1 MFVSDMTRVLS
12 KVGCRVR
19 GHNMGVAYKQS
30 FPIGDLLNV
39 EAYEPD
45 HKLFLLGDNQIG
57 FGFLCRPLP
66 GSDGKEG
73 DQLKSVLKQAWPAGT
88 MISFCLFA
96 SQNINAQVNSM
107 LRIRLAYD
115 DNILTQAI
123 KNRASYLFNGTL
135 NPIDDF
141 SGIKIRETHAIIT
154 VIIPTDDLF
163 PTEKEAQTAT
173 ELRAQFES
181 TFSSIGF
188 APRSLTADLYVETMS
203 AILNQGQGASWRDRT
218 DAMADDDKPLKHQ
231 ILDYDRTVKVHADHL
246 EIGDT
251 LVKTLSVKRF
261 PRQTV
266 QGAAAWYLGDLLTGK
281 NGIRD
286 NCLIT
291 FTIYF
296 PDQQS
301 LKDKMNTKRTWANN
315 QAYGPILK
323 FVPMLAAKKRGFDVL
338 FKELDDGETAVK
350 CNMSIV
356 VFANAGD
363 KDRMVRAAA
372 EVKNYFSIRQFSV
385 MEDKFFILPIF
396 INALPFGA
404 DAKAVKEM
412 YRYKTMA
419 ITHALPLIPIYGDWK
434 GTGTPMMT
442 FVSRNG
448 QLMSYDLFD
457 SETNYNA
464 TVAAQSGS
472 GKSFL
477 TNYLITAYR
486 SAGAQVWV
494 IDVGRSYEKL
504 AKAFDGDFIEF
515 TETANIC
522 LNPFE
527 LVKSYSEEEDVL
539 IGLLAAMA
547 APTVPLDDFQL
558 AGLRRHTAE
567 VWAEKSTDMMVDDVA
582 ASCLSDED
590 TRIKDIGQQLYAFTS
605 KGTYGKYFNGKNNVD
620 FKNPFTVLELEE
632 LKGRKHLQQVV
643 LLQLIYQIQQNM
655 YLGQRDRR
663 KIVIIDEAWSL
674 LTEGDVSK
682 FIEHG
687 YRRFRKYGGA
697 AITITQSV
705 NDLYANPTGRA
716 IAENS
721 ANTFLLGQ
729 KADAINLIKKEGRLS
744 LSEGGFNLL
753 KTVHTMRGQYSEIF
767 FMTEHGSGIGRL
779 TVDPFSLLL
788 YSTAPDDVQAI
799 NNHRTAGLSMNES
812 INAVLRDRNQ
822 LKAAA

>member
-1 MFVSDMTRVLS
+1 MS
-12 KVGCRVR
+12 
-19 GHNMGVAYKQS
+19 AYRKQS

-45 HKLFLLGDNQIG
+45 HRIFLLGDNQIG

-66 GSDGKEG
+66 GSDGKEA

-88 MISFCLFA
+88 MISFNLFT
-96 SQNINAQVNSM
+96 SQNINSQVNSM
-107 LRIRLAYD
+107 LRIRLAFD
-115 DNILTQAI
+115 ENILTQAI
-123 KNRASYLFNGTL
+123 KNRASYLFSGTL
-135 NPIDDF
+135 NPIDDY
-141 SGIKIRETHAIIT
+141 SGIKIRETHVIVT
-154 VIIPTDDLF
+154 VIIPIADMF
-163 PTEKEAQTAT
+163 PTEKEAQTT
-173 ELRAQFES
+173 SELRSQFES

-188 APRSLTADLYVETMS
+188 APRSLTNDLYVEIMS
-203 AILNQGQGASWRDRT
+203 CILNQGADASWRDRT
-218 DAMADDDKPLKHQ
+218 EIIADDDKPLKHQ
-231 ILDYDRTVKVHADHL
+231 VLDYDRTVEVHADHL
-246 EIGDT
+246 QIGDT
-251 LVKTLSVKRF
+251 LIKTLSVKRL
-261 PRQTV
+261 PRQTI
-266 QGAAAWYLGDLLTGK
+266 QGSAAWYLGDLLTGK

-286 NCLIT
+286 NCMIT

-296 PDQQS
+296 PEQQS
-301 LKDKMNTKRTWANN
+301 TKDKMNTKRTWANN
-315 QAYGPILK
+315 QAYGPLLK
-323 FVPMLAAKKRGFDVL
+323 FVPMLAAKKKGFDTL
-338 FKELDDGETAVK
+338 FKELDDGEAVVM
-350 CNMSIV
+350 CNMTIA
-356 VFANAGD
+356 VFANAAD
-363 KDRMVRAAA
+363 KDRMVRASA

-385 MEDKFFILPIF
+385 MEDKFFVLPLF

-404 DAKAVKEM
+404 DSKAVAES

-515 TETANIC
+515 TEEAGIC

-527 LVKSYSEEEDVL
+527 LVKSYTEEEDVL

-547 APTVPLDDFQL
+547 APTVPLNDYQL
-558 AGLRRHTAE
+558 AGLRRHTAD
-567 VWAEKSTDMMVDDVA
+567 VWTARQTDMMVDDVA
-582 ASCLSDED
+582 ASCLKDPD
-590 TRIKDIGQQLYAFTS
+590 KRIQDIGEQLYAFTS

-729 KADAINLIKKEGRLS
+729 KADAINMIKKEGRLS
-744 LSEGGFNLL
+744 LSDGGFNLL
-753 KTVHTMRGQYSEIF
+753 RSVHTVRGQYSEIF
-767 FMTEHGSGIGRL
+767 FMTERGTGIGRL
-779 TVDPFSLLL
+779 TVDPFSQLL

-799 NNHRTAGLSMNES
+799 NNYRNQNLSMHES
-812 INAVLRDRNQ
+812 ITAVLRDRHPNR
-822 LKAAA
+822 AAA

>member
-1 MFVSDMTRVLS
+1 MTSYR
-12 KVGCRVR
+12 
-19 GHNMGVAYKQS
+19 KQS
-30 FPIGDLLNV
+30 YLFGDLLSV
-39 EAYEPD
+39 QAYEPD
-45 HKLFLLGDNQIG
+45 NRIFLLDDNQIG
-57 FGFLCRPLP
+57 FSFLCRPLP
-66 GSDGKEG
+66 GSDGKEA

-96 SQNINAQVNSM
+96 SQNINAQVNAM
-107 LRIRLAYD
+107 LRIRLSLEE
-115 DNILTQAI
+115 NILTQAI
-123 KNRASYLFNGTL
+123 SNRASYLFNGTL
-135 NPIDDF
+135 TPIDDF
-141 SGIKIRETHAIIT
+141 SGIKIRETHALIS
-154 VIIPTDDLF
+154 VIIPISDMF
-163 PTEKEAQTAT
+163 PTSKEVQAAS

-181 TFSSIGF
+181 TFGSIGF
-188 APRSLTADLYVETMS
+188 APRSLTNDMYVDIMS
-203 AILNQGQGASWRDRT
+203 AIVNQGRGASWRDRT
-218 DAMADDDKPLKHQ
+218 DIIADDDKPLKHQ
-231 ILDYDRTVKVHADHL
+231 ILDYDRTVDVHADHL
-246 EIGDT
+246 QIGDT

-261 PRQTV
+261 PRQTL
-266 QGAAAWYLGDLLTGK
+266 QGSAAWYLGDLLTGK
-281 NGIRD
+281 TGIRD

-291 FTIYF
+291 FSIYF

-301 LKDKMNTKRTWANN
+301 AKDKMNTKRTWANN

-323 FVPMLAAKKRGFDVL
+323 FVPVLAAKKRGFDVL
-338 FKELDDGETAVK
+338 FKELDDGESVVK
-350 CNMSIV
+350 CNMTIV
-356 VFANAGD
+356 VFANAAD

-385 MEDKFFILPIF
+385 MEDKFFVLPLF

-404 DAKAVKEM
+404 DAKAITEL

-515 TETANIC
+515 TEHANIC

-527 LVKSYSEEEDVL
+527 LVKNYEDEEDVL
-539 IGLLAAMA
+539 LGLLAAMA
-547 APTVPLDDFQL
+547 APTIPLGDFQV
-558 AGLRRHTAE
+558 AGLRKRCAE
-567 VWAEKSTDMMVDDVA
+567 VWREKRNEMLVDDVA
-582 ASCLSDED
+582 ESCLQDED
-590 TRIKDIGQQLYAFTS
+590 KRIRDIGHQLYAFTS
-605 KGTYGKYFNGKNNVD
+605 NGNYGKYFNGKNNVN

-655 YLGQRDRR
+655 YLGARDRR

-705 NDLYANPTGRA
+705 NDLYSNSTGRA

-729 KADAINLIKKEGRLS
+729 KADAINMIKKECRLS
-744 LSEGGFNLL
+744 LSDGGFNLL

-779 TVDPFSLLL
+779 TVDHFSQLL

-799 NNHRTAGLSMNES
+799 NNHRGRGLGTHEA
-812 INAVLRDRNQ
+812 INAVLLERSES
-822 LKAAA
+822 KAVA